1 MHGPIEEPAKCRS
14 GRGIGPN
21 SEFLAS
27 RARPAAIRLLLVEVM
42 KILRIALLLA
52 FLPLI
57 ARSQSDTGLLRFES
71 EGFTI
76 NSEGF
81 GVKRSD
87 IGSVAGQSP
96 TAVLFL
102 QPTGGFAPNVNVLI
116 QDFPNSINDYVSLT
130 KKEFDSAGIKVLN
143 ERMASANEW
152 VVEYAGTLSGRSL
165 HWYARAV
172 KNGDKVYLTTATATP
187 EQWTQVSSKLIQC
200 VDSFALMNSPQPQPA
215 S

>member
-1 MHGPIEEPAKCRS
+1 MRGPIEELVKCRS
-14 GRGIGPN
+14 GHGTSLKFP
-21 SEFLAS
+21 AS
-27 RARPAAIRLLLVEVM
+27 WARPAAIRLLLIEFM
-42 KILRIALLLA
+42 KILRISLLLA
-52 FLPLI
+52 CLPLI
-57 ARSQSDTGLLRFES
+57 ARSQTGTGLLRFES

-76 NSEGF
+76 NAEGF

-87 IGSVAGQSP
+87 IGTVAGQSP

-116 QDFPNSINDYVSLT
+116 QDFPSSITDYVSLT
-130 KKEFDSAGIKVLN
+130 KQEFDSAGIKVLN
-143 ERMASANEW
+143 EHTISSNEW

-172 KNGDKVYLTTATATP
+172 KNGNKVYLTTATATP
-187 EQWTQVSSKLIQC
+187 EQWTQDSPKLIQC